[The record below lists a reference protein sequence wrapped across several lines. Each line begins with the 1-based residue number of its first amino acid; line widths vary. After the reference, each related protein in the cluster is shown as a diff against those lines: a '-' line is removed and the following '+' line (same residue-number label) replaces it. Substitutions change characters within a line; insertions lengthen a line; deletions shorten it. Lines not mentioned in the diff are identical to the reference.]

1 MCNSNHRY
9 KRIQSISYTLSKAIN
24 HICFIYAA
32 EIVLFNFIQVMAV
45 REIPILENVQ
55 KSSGILQNIEEIDF
69 GLYIIYVHIYFF
81 ICKIRFYLN
90 GKTLEITKHKML
102 LRH

>member
-1 MCNSNHRY
+1 MCNSNHQH
-9 KRIQSISYTLSKAIN
+9 KRIQSISFTLSKAIN

-32 EIVLFNFIQVMAV
+32 EIVIPFNSIQGMAV

-55 KSSGILQNIEEIDF
+55 KSSGILQNIDEI
-69 GLYIIYVHIYFF
+69 YIIYVHTYFF

-90 GKTLEITKHKML
+90 GKTLEITKHKVL